1 MKKGNNL
8 MEDLITL
15 KEAAKAL
22 KVEESTLR
30 TWKSRN
36 VIPEECFLK
45 LGTKVYLRR
54 DRFKTFIDN

>member
-1 MKKGNNL
+1 MDNL
-8 MEDLITL
+8 VTL

-30 TWKSRN
+30 TWKNRN

-54 DRFKTFIDN
+54 DKFKTFIDN